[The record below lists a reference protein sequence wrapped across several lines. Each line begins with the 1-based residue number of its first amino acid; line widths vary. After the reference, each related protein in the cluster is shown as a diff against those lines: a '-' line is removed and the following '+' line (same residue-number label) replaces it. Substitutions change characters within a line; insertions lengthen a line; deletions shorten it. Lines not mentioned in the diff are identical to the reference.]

1 MTGLTIKQQLSRNLI
16 NAFGH
21 RSNRK
26 IVVIESDDWG
36 SIRIPSKDTYHLFV
50 KKGYGVESSAYNRY
64 DSLESDNDLQAIFE
78 VLSSFKDIHNNPAVF
93 TANCIIANPDFEKI
107 RKSGFNEYHYE
118 PVAATLQHYPAH
130 QQVVHLWKEGLQK
143 KLFIPQCHGREHLHV
158 GRWMKRL
165 QSGDK
170 DVLFC
175 FDQHTTFSG
184 DGKTDYSFMEALD
197 FDHISE
203 LDDLNKIL
211 AEGLQLFHNF
221 FGYTS
226 KSFIAPCY
234 TWHPGMEPVMKA
246 NAVKYIQGNI
256 TQLQPP
262 LINNQYKV
270 KYHYMGQRSG
280 SGLRYLIRNC
290 IFEPT
295 LHPQLD
301 SVSRCLNQIDIAF
314 QWNKPAIISS
324 HRLNYIGCLDES
336 NRIKNLAL
344 LKKLLSAIQKKWP
357 DVEFM
362 STDQLGEMMFS
373 KQ

>member
-1 MTGLTIKQQLSRNLI
+1 MNLTVKQHLSRNLI

-36 SIRIPSKDTYHLFV
+36 SIRIPSKATYELFV
-50 KKGYGVESSAYNRY
+50 KKGYGVENSAYNRF
-64 DSLESDNDLQAIFE
+64 DSLESEQDLQALFE
-78 VLSSFKDIHNNPAVF
+78 VLYAFKDIHNNPVVF
-93 TANCIIANPDFEKI
+93 TANCIIANPDFDKI
-107 RKSGFNEYHYE
+107 RQSGFQEYHYE
-118 PVAATLQHYPAH
+118 LVTETIQKYPAH
-130 QQVVHLWKEGLQK
+130 HQVVNLWKEALNN
-143 KLFIPQCHGREHLHV
+143 KLFVPQCHGREHLQV

-165 QSGDK
+165 QAGDR

-175 FDQHTTFSG
+175 FDQQTTFSG

-197 FDHISE
+197 FDDISE
-203 LDDLNKIL
+203 LDGLNKIL
-211 AEGLQLFHNF
+211 ADGLQLFQQF

-226 KSFIAPCY
+226 QSFIAPCY
-234 TWHPGMEPVMKA
+234 TWHPAMEPVMKA
-246 NAVKYIQGNI
+246 SGVEYIQGNI

-262 LINNQYKV
+262 LINNRYKV

-280 SGLRYLIRNC
+280 NGLRYLIRNC

-301 SVSRCLNQIDIAF
+301 SVSRCLKQVEIAF
-314 QWNKPAIISS
+314 RWNKPAIISS
-324 HRLNYIGCLDES
+324 HRLNYIGCLDEA
-336 NRIKNLAL
+336 NRTKNLEL
-344 LKKLLSAIQKKWP
+344 LNQLLAAIQKQWP

-362 STDQLGEMMFS
+362 STDQLGDLIS
-373 KQ
+373 HQ